1 MQSVSDEEPPN
12 DSDQEEGE
20 DSNDAPPSDDQM
32 LGEKRSYA
40 EMDEDLGV
48 DAFEGLEEVAA
59 KGLKRSTYHW
69 ILQLK

>member
-1 MQSVSDEEPPN
+1 MQSASDEPLN

-20 DSNDAPPSDDQM
+20 ESDEAPPSDDQM

-69 ILQLK
+69 FFQLK